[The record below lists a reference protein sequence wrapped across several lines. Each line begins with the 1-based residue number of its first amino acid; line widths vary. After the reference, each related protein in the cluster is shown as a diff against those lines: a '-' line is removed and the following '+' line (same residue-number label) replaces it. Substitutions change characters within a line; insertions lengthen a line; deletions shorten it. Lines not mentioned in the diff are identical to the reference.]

1 VPEQSNDAERA
12 RERAHE
18 LMRRLR
24 QIRQPLTRLRDVEEE
39 MRVATERAAAATARW
54 ANVVRARDENG
65 NLFTIGVDPATAE
78 SYGMMVFSEYNE
90 QTGETRVLDVR
101 RISVEGDVPRR
112 TLPAEVAQ
120 AIDDAIPLTPSAAED
135 RARQLAAELAAEI
148 REHEA
153 EAEMVH
159 PDSAEAYPSAA
170 VMGAQL
176 ELISDDDRQRY
187 RPTASFV
194 PVEQVFLPEPFLEP
208 TTEFVQNVQAF
219 GVLQSIA
226 VRRLPMNDPR
236 RPGGFVY
243 EVIAG
248 RRRLRAAMRNEMD
261 RVPAL
266 IFPVGTPTRLVAA
279 MALAENTHRA
289 PNPITDLEA
298 IEQMAR
304 EGYSEEQMAHSL
316 RISLNT
322 LRARM
327 RLATLIPALREAVV
341 GGRIALG
348 TASQIARLDRERQR
362 RLLDLL
368 TERGEGGRV
377 LATDVR
383 DVLMARQAEAV
394 ETLPDSLFPE
404 RTENGEVQAWARERD
419 QDVAR
424 AVAASG
430 APIQVSS
437 GQRAAAEFG
446 ILLVEHRASNG
457 DRQHASVTARFE
469 ETEGTARLRVMV
481 GEVEWF
487 PQSLLAEQL
496 AQVEARLGNE
506 HGRRLEMERR
516 VFELEQAA
524 ASVQAAAPNVTGP
537 AIRRQTAGELPTS
550 ESWGSV
556 RMLLEHAER
565 LMPAA
570 PDADTDS
577 MAGSMMEF
585 LERVR
590 VLEGRQG
597 AGTVI
602 APEPVVLAAEEA
614 PVSARTARQALADQN
629 RVTAEGLTA
638 RPRPRRTR

>member
-469 ETEGTARLRVMV
+469 ETEGIARLRVMV